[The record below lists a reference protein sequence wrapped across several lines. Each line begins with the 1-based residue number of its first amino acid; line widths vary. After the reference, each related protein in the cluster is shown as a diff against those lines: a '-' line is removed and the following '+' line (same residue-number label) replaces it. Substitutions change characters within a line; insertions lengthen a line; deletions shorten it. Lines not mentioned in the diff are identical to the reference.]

1 MLSQIAFTQMV
12 NVQSETIERYIRD
25 GKIVPDMEVPV
36 GEHRSFKFFQKS
48 TVEKYAREYGWT
60 LITKANMKEIFLQM
74 VDSMTMSYS
83 YKPVFMLAFLDN
95 MNDAGEA
102 RLEDV
107 ARSFAAFYEDR
118 LAHGLPAEKKNC
130 IFTKGGYSQK
140 DVERLILSMPFK
152 RYEDMHIMHHSKH
165 LGTLQFYKALVR
177 QLTDEDYAA
186 IRESCHAA
194 IARYFGTAK
203 A

>member
-1 MLSQIAFTQMV
+1 
-12 NVQSETIERYIRD
+12 
-25 GKIVPDMEVPV
+25 MESC
-36 GEHRSFKFFQKS
+36 RAISSSNFCRF
-48 TVEKYAREYGWT
+48 
-60 LITKANMKEIFLQM
+60 
-74 VDSMTMSYS
+74 S

-140 DVERLILSMPFK
+140 DVERLILC
-152 RYEDMHIMHHSKH
+152 I
-165 LGTLQFYKALVR
+165 
-177 QLTDEDYAA
+177 
-186 IRESCHAA
+186 
-194 IARYFGTAK
+194 TAY
-203 A
+203 

>member
-1 MLSQIAFTQMV
+1 
-12 NVQSETIERYIRD
+12 
-25 GKIVPDMEVPV
+25 
-36 GEHRSFKFFQKS
+36 
-48 TVEKYAREYGWT
+48 
-60 LITKANMKEIFLQM
+60 
-74 VDSMTMSYS
+74 
-83 YKPVFMLAFLDN
+83 MLAFLDN

-118 LAHGLPAEKKNC
+118 RAHGLPAEKKNC

-165 LGTLQFYKALVR
+165 LGTLQFYKTLVR

-186 IRESCHAA
+186 IRESCHQA
-194 IARYFGTAK
+194 IDRYDMNGHVHHLPCIEGQRIVHTALQWDCDMDRIGVPTDLSPQVK
-203 A
+203 AECTGRDGKL

>member
-1 MLSQIAFTQMV
+1 MPVEPNCQEKRLLRDIPFPICDIRAAMGRDRIKK
-12 NVQSETIERYIRD
+12 SE
-25 GKIVPDMEVPV
+25 P
-36 GEHRSFKFFQKS
+36 
-48 TVEKYAREYGWT
+48 
-60 LITKANMKEIFLQM
+60 M
-74 VDSMTMSYS
+74 VDTMTMSYS